1 MSNYTIAL
9 SGLQNTSLAIDTTS
23 NNIANANTIGYKA
36 GEYVFADQFVKAINP
51 ADTARVGM
59 GTQSLGVRRPMLQGT
74 ITNSANPL
82 DLAISGKGMFR
93 LLQGSG
99 LGDVDPSAVYYSR
112 NGQFGVDK
120 QGYIVNEN
128 GMYLTGYQPSR
139 DGNSV
144 TDDYMDGGVDKNG
157 NKKRGRL
164 LMPNSNLPGNETTT
178 SSVSALLN
186 STSTAFTSTANVSF
200 DPTQSTFNNKTTQTV
215 FDNEGNSHTL
225 EVYYRRVN
233 DSSLTIAATSNGYSY
248 SPSRSASPSTLG
260 TSLVTINPNSV
271 LRVDT
276 PSNASAQAANASAS
290 TTITLTAVAAQ
301 AGGNIDVLNHRVF
314 INGVD
319 SGATVSAGG
328 TTTSLTTTS
337 AVTVPSGAAVTFYAP
352 KQTTTANGAVD
363 NSTSIVTQAQVQ
375 AASIGDRIFLNG
387 VDSGKT
393 VNSIAGTT
401 VTASAAMTMNTGAT
415 LTFFKPNLDMTLTA
429 PDGTQITMQ
438 GFSNRKQTGQIN
450 TATTVLTNVSTF
462 TAAAATTA
470 INVGDR
476 IFIKGIDTG
485 KTVATIDNA
494 TKAITTS
501 GAITTSAITDQITF
515 SPTENLT
522 TTMAKVE
529 VYASL
534 DGRFY
539 DYNEATTSSNR
550 ALTPQTPG
558 VLGYKQVSE
567 LCFIGG
573 KNIDSLVPDTLSG
586 NPMFNTTSKLSTR
599 VTNQAGGT
607 SDLVFTLDLSDT
619 SLQAGAFQV
628 TRSVQNGEPLAR
640 LTNVTVDNQ
649 GRIVGVYGSGKLQY
663 VGQLALVNFDAPEG
677 LIPVGK
683 NAFAAS
689 VVSGTE
695 QSAQGVLVGRA
706 GTGTFGEV
714 KGQALESSNVDLA
727 NELVRLMVLQ
737 RSYSANSQSMKAFD
751 QTLRDTLQMVG

>member
-9 SGLQNTSLAIDTTS
+9 AGLQNTSLAIDTTS
-23 NNIANANTIGYKA
+23 NNIANANTVGYKA

-51 ADTARVGM
+51 ADQARVGM

-99 LGDVDPSAVYYSR
+99 DGNVDPSAVYYTR
-112 NGQFGVDK
+112 NGQFAVDK

-128 GMYLTGYQPSR
+128 GMFLTGYQPAR

-164 LMPNSNLPGNETTT
+164 LMPDSNLPGNETST
-178 SSVSALLN
+178 SRISAMLD

-225 EVYYRRVN
+225 EVYYRRVSDAN
-233 DSSLTIAATSNGYSY
+233 LTITSGVNGYTY
-248 SPSRSASPSTLG
+248 SPSRASSPNTLG
-260 TSLVTINPNSV
+260 ATLVTINPNSV
-271 LRVDT
+271 LRMDS
-276 PSNASAQAANASAS
+276 PANASSQASAASAS
-290 TTITLTAVAAQ
+290 TAISLSSAAANAGTAVNVT
-301 AGGNIDVLNHRVF
+301 GMRVF
-314 INGVD
+314 VNGVD

-352 KQTTTANGAVD
+352 RQSTTAGATSAG
-363 NSTSIVTQAQVQ
+363 STITPAAAVAS
-375 AASIGDRIFLNG
+375 ASIGDRIFVRG
-387 VDSGKT
+387 VDTGKT
-393 VNSIAGTT
+393 VISVDSAAPS
-401 VTASAAMTMNTGAT
+401 VTASGSVSITNGDT
-415 LTFFKPNLDMTLTA
+415 LTFFKPSLDMTLIA
-429 PDGTQITMQ
+429 PDGTEITMQ
-438 GFSNRKQTGQIN
+438 GFSNKKQTG
-450 TATTVLTNVSTF
+450 ASTE
-462 TAAAATTA
+462 A
-470 INVGDR
+470 
-476 IFIKGIDTG
+476 
-485 KTVATIDNA
+485 
-494 TKAITTS
+494 
-501 GAITTSAITDQITF
+501 
-515 SPTENLT
+515 LT

-534 DGRFY
+534 DGRFF
-539 DYNEATTSSNR
+539 DYNDPTTTSNR

-558 VLGYKQVSE
+558 VLGYKEVSE
-567 LCFIGG
+567 ICFIGG
-573 KNIDSLVPDTLSG
+573 RNIDSLVTDNLSG
-586 NPMFNTTSKLSTR
+586 NPMFSTVSKLSTR
-599 VTNQAGGT
+599 VTNQAGGS
-607 SDLVFTLDLSDT
+607 SDLVFDLNLTDT
-619 SLQAGAFQV
+619 SLEAGAFQI
-628 TRSVQNGEPLAR
+628 THSTQNGEPLAR
-640 LTNVTVDNQ
+640 LTNVTVDNE

-663 VGQLALVNFDAPEG
+663 VGQLALVHFDAAEG

-689 VVSGTE
+689 VISGTE
-695 QSAQGVLVGRA
+695 HSAEGVLVGRA
-706 GTGTFGEV
+706 GTGIFGEI
-714 KGQALESSNVDLA
+714 KGQALESSTVDLA

-751 QTLRDTLQMVG
+751 QTLRDTIQMVS

>member
-9 SGLQNTSLAIDTTS
+9 AGLQNTSLAIDTTS
-23 NNIANANTIGYKA
+23 NNIANANTVGYKA

-51 ADTARVGM
+51 ADQARVGM

-99 LGDVDPSAVYYSR
+99 DGNVDPSAVYYTR
-112 NGQFGVDK
+112 NGQFAVDK

-128 GMYLTGYQPSR
+128 GMFLTGYQPAR

-164 LMPNSNLPGNETTT
+164 LMPDSNLPGNETST
-178 SSVSALLN
+178 SRISAMLD

-225 EVYYRRVN
+225 EVYYRRVSDAN
-233 DSSLTIAATSNGYSY
+233 LTITSGVNGYTY
-248 SPSRSASPSTLG
+248 SPSRASSPNTLG
-260 TSLVTINPNSV
+260 ATLVTINPNSV
-271 LRVDT
+271 LRMDS
-276 PSNASAQAANASAS
+276 PANASSQASAASAS
-290 TTITLTAVAAQ
+290 TAISLSSAAANAGTAVNVT
-301 AGGNIDVLNHRVF
+301 GMRVF
-314 INGVD
+314 VNGVD

-352 KQTTTANGAVD
+352 RQSTTASATSVSTEITPAEAV
-363 NSTSIVTQAQVQ
+363 
-375 AASIGDRIFLNG
+375 ASASVGDRIFVNG
-387 VDSGKT
+387 VDTGKT
-393 VNSIAGTT
+393 VISVASASPYT
-401 VTASAAMTMNTGAT
+401 VTASGAVTIGAVGAT
-415 LTFFKPNLDMTLTA
+415 LTFFKPSLDMTLIA
-429 PDGTQITMQ
+429 PDGTEITMQ
-438 GFSNRKQTGQIN
+438 GFSNKKQTG
-450 TATTVLTNVSTF
+450 ASTE
-462 TAAAATTA
+462 A
-470 INVGDR
+470 
-476 IFIKGIDTG
+476 
-485 KTVATIDNA
+485 
-494 TKAITTS
+494 
-501 GAITTSAITDQITF
+501 
-515 SPTENLT
+515 LT

-534 DGRFY
+534 DGRFF
-539 DYNEATTSSNR
+539 DYNDPTTTSNR

-558 VLGYKQVSE
+558 VLGYKEVSE
-567 LCFIGG
+567 ICFIGG
-573 KNIDSLVPDTLSG
+573 RNIDSLVTDNLSG
-586 NPMFNTTSKLSTR
+586 NPMFSTVSKLSTR
-599 VTNQAGGT
+599 VTNQAGGS
-607 SDLVFTLDLSDT
+607 SDLVFDLNLTDT
-619 SLQAGAFQV
+619 SLEAGAFQI
-628 TRSVQNGEPLAR
+628 THSTQNGEPLAR
-640 LTNVTVDNQ
+640 LTNVTVDNE

-663 VGQLALVNFDAPEG
+663 VGQLALVHFDAAEG

-689 VVSGTE
+689 VISGTE
-695 QSAQGVLVGRA
+695 HSAEGVLVGRA
-706 GTGTFGEV
+706 GTGIFGEI
-714 KGQALESSNVDLA
+714 KGQALESSTVDLA

-751 QTLRDTLQMVG
+751 QTLRDTIQMVS

>member
-9 SGLQNTSLAIDTTS
+9 AGLQNTSLAIDTTS
-23 NNIANANTIGYKA
+23 NNIANANTVGYKA

-51 ADTARVGM
+51 ADQARVGM

-99 LGDVDPSAVYYSR
+99 DGNVDPSAVYYTR
-112 NGQFGVDK
+112 NGQFAVDK

-128 GMYLTGYQPSR
+128 GMYLTGYQPAR

-164 LMPNSNLPGNETTT
+164 LMPDSNLPGNETST
-178 SSVSALLN
+178 SRISAMLD

-225 EVYYRRVN
+225 EVYYRRVSDAN
-233 DSSLTIAATSNGYSY
+233 LTITSGVNGYTY
-248 SPSRSASPSTLG
+248 SPSRASSPNTLG
-260 TSLVTINPNSV
+260 ATLVTINPNSV
-271 LRVDT
+271 LRMDS
-276 PSNASAQAANASAS
+276 PANASSQASAASAS
-290 TTITLTAVAAQ
+290 TTISLSSAAANAGTAVNVT
-301 AGGNIDVLNHRVF
+301 GMRVF
-314 INGVD
+314 VNGVD

-337 AVTVPSGAAVTFYAP
+337 AVTVPSGAAVTFYEP
-352 KQTTTANGAVD
+352 RQSTTAAATSVSTEITPAAAV
-363 NSTSIVTQAQVQ
+363 
-375 AASIGDRIFLNG
+375 ASASVGDRIFVNG
-387 VDSGKT
+387 VDTGRT
-393 VNSIAGTT
+393 VVSSLPGAPYT
-401 VTASAAMTMNTGAT
+401 VTASGAVTIGAVGAT
-415 LTFFKPNLDMTLTA
+415 LTFFKPSLDMTLIA
-429 PDGTQITMQ
+429 PDGTEITMQ
-438 GFSNRKQTGQIN
+438 GFSNKKQTG
-450 TATTVLTNVSTF
+450 ASTE
-462 TAAAATTA
+462 A
-470 INVGDR
+470 
-476 IFIKGIDTG
+476 
-485 KTVATIDNA
+485 
-494 TKAITTS
+494 
-501 GAITTSAITDQITF
+501 
-515 SPTENLT
+515 LT

-534 DGRFY
+534 DGRFF
-539 DYNEATTSSNR
+539 DYNDPTTTSNR

-558 VLGYKQVSE
+558 VLGYKEVSE
-567 LCFIGG
+567 ICFIGG
-573 KNIDSLVPDTLSG
+573 RNIDSLVTDNLSG
-586 NPMFNTTSKLSTR
+586 NPMFSTVSKLSTR
-599 VTNQAGGT
+599 VTNQAGGS
-607 SDLVFTLDLSDT
+607 SDLVFDLNLTDT
-619 SLQAGAFQV
+619 SLEAGAFQI
-628 TRSVQNGEPLAR
+628 THSTQNGEPLAR
-640 LTNVTVDNQ
+640 LTNVTVDNE

-663 VGQLALVNFDAPEG
+663 VGQLALVHFDAAEG

-689 VVSGTE
+689 VISGTE
-695 QSAQGVLVGRA
+695 HSAEGVLVGRA
-706 GTGTFGEV
+706 GTGIFGEI
-714 KGQALESSNVDLA
+714 KGQALESSTVDLA

-751 QTLRDTLQMVG
+751 QTLRDTIQMVS

>member
-9 SGLQNTSLAIDTTS
+9 AGLQNTSLAIDTTS
-23 NNIANANTIGYKA
+23 NNIANANTVGYKA

-51 ADTARVGM
+51 ADQARVGM

-99 LGDVDPSAVYYSR
+99 DGNVDPSAVYYTR
-112 NGQFGVDK
+112 NGQFAVDK

-128 GMYLTGYQPSR
+128 GMFLTGYQPAR

-164 LMPNSNLPGNETTT
+164 LMPDSNLPGNETST
-178 SSVSALLN
+178 SRISALLD

-225 EVYYRRVN
+225 EVYYRRVSDAN
-233 DSSLTIAATSNGYSY
+233 LTITSGVNGYTY
-248 SPSRSASPSTLG
+248 SPSRASSPNTLG
-260 TSLVTINPNSV
+260 ATLVTINPNSV
-271 LRVDT
+271 LRMDS
-276 PSNASAQAANASAS
+276 PANASSQASAASAS
-290 TTITLTAVAAQ
+290 TAISLSSAAANAGTAVNVT
-301 AGGNIDVLNHRVF
+301 GMRVF
-314 INGVD
+314 VNGVD

-352 KQTTTANGAVD
+352 RQSTTAAATSVSTEITPAAAV
-363 NSTSIVTQAQVQ
+363 
-375 AASIGDRIFLNG
+375 ASASVGDRIFVNG
-387 VDSGKT
+387 VDTGKT
-393 VNSIAGTT
+393 VISVASASPYT
-401 VTASAAMTMNTGAT
+401 VTASGAVTIGAVGAT
-415 LTFFKPNLDMTLTA
+415 LTFFKPSLDMTLIA
-429 PDGTQITMQ
+429 PDGTEITMQ
-438 GFSNRKQTGQIN
+438 GFSNKKQTG
-450 TATTVLTNVSTF
+450 ASTE
-462 TAAAATTA
+462 A
-470 INVGDR
+470 
-476 IFIKGIDTG
+476 
-485 KTVATIDNA
+485 
-494 TKAITTS
+494 
-501 GAITTSAITDQITF
+501 
-515 SPTENLT
+515 LT

-534 DGRFY
+534 DGRFF
-539 DYNEATTSSNR
+539 DYNDPTTTSNR

-558 VLGYKQVSE
+558 VLGYKEVSE
-567 LCFIGG
+567 ICFIGG
-573 KNIDSLVPDTLSG
+573 RNIDSLVTDNLSG
-586 NPMFNTTSKLSTR
+586 NPMFSTVSKLSTR
-599 VTNQAGGT
+599 VTNQAGGS
-607 SDLVFTLDLSDT
+607 SDLVFDLNLTDT
-619 SLQAGAFQV
+619 SLEAGAFQI
-628 TRSVQNGEPLAR
+628 THSTQNGEPLAR
-640 LTNVTVDNQ
+640 LTNVTVDNE

-663 VGQLALVNFDAPEG
+663 VGQLALVHFDAAEG

-689 VVSGTE
+689 VISGTE
-695 QSAQGVLVGRA
+695 HSAEGVLVGRA
-706 GTGTFGEV
+706 GTGIFGEI
-714 KGQALESSNVDLA
+714 KGQALESSTVDLA

-751 QTLRDTLQMVG
+751 QTLRDTIQMVS